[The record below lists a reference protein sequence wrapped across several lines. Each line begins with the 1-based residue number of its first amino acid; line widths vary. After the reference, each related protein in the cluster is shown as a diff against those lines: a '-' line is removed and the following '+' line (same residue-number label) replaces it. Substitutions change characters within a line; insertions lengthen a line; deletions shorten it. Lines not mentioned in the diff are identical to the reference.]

1 MKRTAVAALVA
12 LTLGS
17 VMLWTP
23 GRALAQIAPP
33 NRNAVNFS
41 VATFSGA
48 PVYSI
53 GADVAL
59 TTPLDLTFSYST
71 QSVGGVSGSLYGL
84 GLRYHFNLPTPG
96 VDLYLG
102 GGLAGES
109 ASVGGFPAGS
119 VSGISLGGGVS
130 VRLGPIITGYASGS
144 VLSLGGTSNS
154 IIDLGLL
161 FPVAPRVGFQVG
173 FLDIAGS
180 GAPYIGVNVNFPSL
194 R

>member
-96 VDLYLG
+96 VDL
-102 GGLAGES
+102 
-109 ASVGGFPAGS
+109 
-119 VSGISLGGGVS
+119 
-130 VRLGPIITGYASGS
+130 
-144 VLSLGGTSNS
+144 
-154 IIDLGLL
+154 
-161 FPVAPRVGFQVG
+161 
-173 FLDIAGS
+173 
-180 GAPYIGVNVNFPSL
+180 
-194 R
+194 

>member
-1 MKRTAVAALVA
+1 M
-12 LTLGS
+12 
-17 VMLWTP
+17 
-23 GRALAQIAPP
+23 
-33 NRNAVNFS
+33 
-41 VATFSGA
+41 
-48 PVYSI
+48 
-53 GADVAL
+53 
-59 TTPLDLTFSYST
+59 
-71 QSVGGVSGSLYGL
+71 
-84 GLRYHFNLPTPG
+84 
-96 VDLYLG
+96 
-102 GGLAGES
+102 
-109 ASVGGFPAGS
+109 GGFPAGS